1 MRLLVIAVLLAA
13 LIVLAALVAT
23 RFPGLVAL
31 DHLIVAI
38 TNAALVAHPGLIT
51 ATRIVT
57 DLGSPVS
64 VDVLTGVAVVLM
76 LVRRRVRAAVYL
88 VVVRVV
94 ELAIETGLKYAIDR
108 PRPAEAVA
116 LVTAS
121 NSSFPS
127 GHAAGTATLCVSLL
141 LCTTPPVRRTTRVV
155 AVIVAAVICLAVA
168 TSRVALGV
176 HYPSDVLA
184 GLVLGSLCALALRPI
199 LGSTGPAP
207 PQLSAPCE

>member
-1 MRLLVIAVLLAA
+1 MIAVLLAA

-23 RFPGLVAL
+23 RFPGLVTL

-38 TNAALVAHPGLIT
+38 TNAALVARPGLIT

-88 VVVRVV
+88 VAVRVV
-94 ELAIETGLKYAIDR
+94 ELGIETGLKYAIDR
-108 PRPAEAVA
+108 PRPAEAAA

-141 LCTTPPVRRTTRVV
+141 LCTSPPVRRTTRVV
-155 AVIVAAVICLAVA
+155 VVIVAAVICLAVA

-207 PQLSAPCE
+207 PQDSAPCQ